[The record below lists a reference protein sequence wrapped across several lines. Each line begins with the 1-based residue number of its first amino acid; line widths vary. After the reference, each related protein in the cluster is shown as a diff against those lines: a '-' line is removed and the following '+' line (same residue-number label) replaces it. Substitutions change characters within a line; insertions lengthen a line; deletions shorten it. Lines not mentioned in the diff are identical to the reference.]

1 MESLEF
7 TRKAEFFK
15 IPMPKRVKILVID
28 DDYEIIE
35 FLKFILE
42 PKAFDI
48 ITATSSNQV
57 IYLTQLIN
65 PDIVILDLL
74 MPDING
80 LSVCSEI
87 RKLSNVPIL
96 VLSAVGKPEMIALA
110 LDTGADDYLVKPIT
124 KNLLLAC
131 VNKLT
136 RRARAERESL
146 NINHNFRMI

>member
-87 RKLSNVPIL
+87 RR
-96 VLSAVGKPEMIALA
+96 
-110 LDTGADDYLVKPIT
+110 ADDYLVKPIT